1 MKKEL
6 LAGTKGLVTTLMV
19 AMVVVCIFQLFS
31 AIGNF
36 ANRNNYVL
44 SHSVFVIAIITW
56 ILYRYSIKN
65 DLKKCPIK
73 IALYCPIIAI
83 SNLVLL
89 SVFGTYIYIPN
100 LFENALTSI
109 TQNALLCTIT
119 IGLLQPVAEEMLF
132 RGVVLGCLL
141 KGKTNPW
148 IAIGISTFIFSI
160 IHLNLTQ
167 MISAAIF
174 GMIAG
179 WLFYKTRSLW
189 PSIIIH
195 TTNNLSCCI
204 WSFTSLSTI
213 SYGMTKGQLLIIHI
227 LLVIICIVVLSLTI
241 KKICVI
247 FKKNKYGKDHRIVS
261 FSTNGN

>member
-1 MKKEL
+1 M
-6 LAGTKGLVTTLMV
+6 
-19 AMVVVCIFQLFS
+19 
-31 AIGNF
+31 
-36 ANRNNYVL
+36 
-44 SHSVFVIAIITW
+44 
-56 ILYRYSIKN
+56 LYI
-65 DLKKCPIK
+65 
-73 IALYCPIIAI
+73 
-83 SNLVLL
+83 VLL
-89 SVFGTYIYIPN
+89 SLFRIWYCSLFLVHIYIPN

-119 IGLLQPVAEEMLF
+119 IGLLQPIAEEMLF

-241 KKICVI
+241 KRICVI
-247 FKKNKYGKDHRIVS
+247 FKRKK
-261 FSTNGN
+261 

>member
-1 MKKEL
+1 MSNKN
-6 LAGTKGLVTTLMV
+6 
-19 AMVVVCIFQLFS
+19 CFI
-31 AIGNF
+31 
-36 ANRNNYVL
+36 L
-44 SHSVFVIAIITW
+44 SY
-56 ILYRYSIKN
+56 YRYFEFG
-65 DLKKCPIK
+65 
-73 IALYCPIIAI
+73 IALCFWYI
-83 SNLVLL
+83 
-89 SVFGTYIYIPN
+89 YIYIPN

-119 IGLLQPVAEEMLF
+119 IGLLQPIAEEMLF

-148 IAIGISTFIFSI
+148 IAIGITTFIFSI

-241 KKICVI
+241 KRICVI
-247 FKKNKYGKDHRIVS
+247 FKRKK
-261 FSTNGN
+261 

>member
-1 MKKEL
+1 M
-6 LAGTKGLVTTLMV
+6 
-19 AMVVVCIFQLFS
+19 
-31 AIGNF
+31 
-36 ANRNNYVL
+36 
-44 SHSVFVIAIITW
+44 
-56 ILYRYSIKN
+56 LYI
-65 DLKKCPIK
+65 
-73 IALYCPIIAI
+73 
-83 SNLVLL
+83 VLL
-89 SVFGTYIYIPN
+89 SLFRIWYCSLFLVHIYIPN

-119 IGLLQPVAEEMLF
+119 IGLLQPIAEEMLF

-167 MISAAIF
+167 MIGAAIF

-241 KKICVI
+241 KRICVI
-247 FKKNKYGKDHRIVS
+247 FKRNKYGKDHRIVS

>member
-65 DLKKCPIK
+65 YLKKCPIK

-83 SNLVLL
+83 SILVLL

-109 TQNALLCTIT
+109 TQNTLLCTIT

-167 MISAAIF
+167 MIGAAIF
-174 GMIAG
+174 SMIAG

-195 TTNNLSCCI
+195 TTNNLSCCV

-213 SYGMTKGQLLIIHI
+213 TYGMTKEQLLIIHI

-247 FKKNKYGKDHRIVS
+247 FKRNKYGKDHRIVS

>member
-65 DLKKCPIK
+65 YLKKCPIK

-89 SVFGTYIYIPN
+89 SVFGTYIYTKFVWECIN
-100 LFENALTSI
+100 LHYAKCSAVYNNYRFATTCGRRN
-109 TQNALLCTIT
+109 
-119 IGLLQPVAEEMLF
+119 
-132 RGVVLGCLL
+132 VV
-141 KGKTNPW
+141 
-148 IAIGISTFIFSI
+148 
-160 IHLNLTQ
+160 
-167 MISAAIF
+167 
-174 GMIAG
+174 
-179 WLFYKTRSLW
+179 
-189 PSIIIH
+189 
-195 TTNNLSCCI
+195 
-204 WSFTSLSTI
+204 
-213 SYGMTKGQLLIIHI
+213 
-227 LLVIICIVVLSLTI
+227 
-241 KKICVI
+241 
-247 FKKNKYGKDHRIVS
+247 
-261 FSTNGN
+261 